1 MPQSAVKPRA
11 PRVRR
16 SPPGDHIRKDQRN
29 VFATMAVFAGIGSWV
44 PLVIVLAF
52 PLTFVCAT
60 LALVTALRSDA
71 RKGLSAAWVGVV
83 LATAALF
90 VHLLVVAIGFFAGW
104 AVGEI
109 PALFMSGS

>member
-1 MPQSAVKPRA
+1 MAESIAKATVPRA
-11 PRVRR
+11 RR
-16 SPPGDHIRKDQRN
+16 RPPGDHIRKDKRN

-71 RKGLSAAWVGVV
+71 RKGLSAAWIGVL
-83 LATAALF
+83 LATAALL
-90 VHLLVVAIGFFAGW
+90 VHLLIVAIGFFAGW

>member
-1 MPQSAVKPRA
+1 MTQSAVKPQT
-11 PRVRR
+11 PPLRR
-16 SPPGDHIRKDQRN
+16 RPPGDHIRKDKRN

-60 LALVTALRSDA
+60 LALVTALRSDS

-83 LATAALF
+83 LATAALLT
-90 VHLLVVAIGFFAGW
+90 HILVVAIGFLAGW

-109 PALFMSGS
+109 PALFVSGS